1 MRTVR
6 FLTAASLLAALL
18 IAGLTWA
25 WWPRPVK
32 TISFNCEQSYSHF
45 QLNPVAAFGETDQLE
60 IAMGGGSG
68 THWLLRGDR
77 NFGPRLRTENEHA
90 LGFDPHGN
98 FWFVRHA
105 GNLTSPSFA
114 AVATLNPA
122 RRSDDADYSLMR
134 YDFLSGLEHRA
145 VPVDRATFLGLTLS
159 ADRSTAAVA
168 YGGDDSPL
176 RIEIHDLPSGAVR
189 RTMTFPDRIGSLAFR
204 RKRVAAAGW
213 MLSPNGD
220 RLLLAEG
227 WHGLKRTTPEGP
239 TVYDTS
245 TGTLLR
251 RIDTTAFH
259 RWFRKVPSSA
269 EIKTDF
275 GSRHFRSTFEGR
287 AVYMMVDG
295 RSTSAD
301 GWDGVF
307 LSAARCTFN
316 WDDGDF
322 RETPFPTGTK
332 GVDVVGRTPDSRITL
347 LHASESGILTVRNAE
362 SGRTIPI
369 PEPVIE
375 DKSSSFIAGQF
386 HRAKPYVCFVRPM
399 VRNSDDTFLGR
410 RLDTLWSRPP
420 MSRDFRRF
428 YLFDWESGEL
438 RAVRTLEE
446 QEGGQDCNKA
456 EFHGDRL
463 VLLTKASKEPFAFA
477 LELWDVPVRRE
488 PWAWTVPAGVLSF
501 AVVCVMW
508 VGIHRKRMTM

>member
-60 IAMGGGSG
+60 IAMGGSSG

-77 NFGPRLRTENEHA
+77 NFGPRLRPENEHA

-122 RRSDDADYSLMR
+122 RRSDDADYSLIR

-189 RTMTFPDRIGSLAFR
+189 RTMTFPDRIGSLAFT

-220 RLLLAEG
+220 RFASGGRLA
-227 WHGLKRTTPEGP
+227 
-239 TVYDTS
+239 
-245 TGTLLR
+245 
-251 RIDTTAFH
+251 RIEANDA
-259 RWFRKVPSSA
+259 
-269 EIKTDF
+269 
-275 GSRHFRSTFEGR
+275 GR
-287 AVYMMVDG
+287 ADGLRHVHRNASSPHRHNRISSVVPQGAIIGGDQDRLRKSRLPIDVRRACGIHDG
-295 RSTSAD
+295 RWAQHQR
-301 GWDGVF
+301 GW
-307 LSAARCTFN
+307 
-316 WDDGDF
+316 
-322 RETPFPTGTK
+322 
-332 GVDVVGRTPDSRITL
+332 
-347 LHASESGILTVRNAE
+347 
-362 SGRTIPI
+362 
-369 PEPVIE
+369 
-375 DKSSSFIAGQF
+375 
-386 HRAKPYVCFVRPM
+386 
-399 VRNSDDTFLGR
+399 LGR
-410 RLDTLWSRPP
+410 RLSL
-420 MSRDFRRF
+420 
-428 YLFDWESGEL
+428 GC
-438 RAVRTLEE
+438 AV
-446 QEGGQDCNKA
+446 
-456 EFHGDRL
+456 H
-463 VLLTKASKEPFAFA
+463 V
-477 LELWDVPVRRE
+477 
-488 PWAWTVPAGVLSF
+488 
-501 AVVCVMW
+501 
-508 VGIHRKRMTM
+508 